1 LKNGNRQP
9 SNSTK
14 FWVTIYGQST
24 KPQSLLPPQ
33 DKRNLKT
40 LTKVLYNINRRQNAA
55 SKYYDYRLIYE
66 RLQAIILTREREDI
80 LGLINLLR
88 SGLVRNLGNITAFRL
103 YDRAYAGTKLLIED
117 YITQVTLAI
126 DAVAAYSLPTPTSQG
141 RGGLSS
147 QSKLD
152 FLHDTRQAFGRTALV
167 LQGGAVFGLCHA
179 GVVKALAL
187 RGLLPR
193 IVVGSG
199 AGALVAAVV
208 GVCGEGELLEFLDR
222 LSEHGSAG
230 RVGKVNGDRGSW
242 LWRYWRRLERCVSQG
257 YFLDVVVLE
266 KCVLDTVG
274 DVTFE
279 EAYSR
284 TRKVLNIS
292 IPDDYGHGMPSLFNY
307 LTTPNVVSLQ
317 FSRFTAPTPSLDLPL
332 TPFPI
337 SSSAQQ
343 PPPQT
348 ALPPRLH
355 PHQSSSKRP
364 TTQ

>member
-1 LKNGNRQP
+1 M
-9 SNSTK
+9 
-14 FWVTIYGQST
+14 YY
-24 KPQSLLPPQ
+24 
-33 DKRNLKT
+33 D
-40 LTKVLYNINRRQNAA
+40 RRQNAA

-66 RLQAIILTREREDI
+66 RLQSIILTREREDI
-80 LGLINLLR
+80 LALTNLLR

-126 DAVAAYSLPTPTSQG
+126 DAVAAYSLAPQGSHGSHGSQRYG
-141 RGGLSS
+141 YGAGLTS

-167 LQGGAVFGLCHA
+167 LQGGAVFGLVHA
-179 GVVKALAL
+179 GVVRALAL

-208 GVCGEGELLEFLDR
+208 GVCGEGELLEVLDG
-222 LSEHGSAG
+222 LGAAEG
-230 RVGKVNGDRGSW
+230 VGKVEERDKGSW
-242 LWRYWRRLERCVSQG
+242 VWKYWRRLGRHVKEG

-266 KCVLDTVG
+266 KAVSDTVG

-307 LTTPNVVSLQ
+307 LTTPNVVSFNVHPALLHHHHH
-317 FSRFTAPTPSLDLPL
+317 PS
-332 TPFPI
+332 T
-337 SSSAQQ
+337 
-343 PPPQT
+343 
-348 ALPPRLH
+348 
-355 PHQSSSKRP
+355 KY
-364 TTQ
+364 

>member
-1 LKNGNRQP
+1 MVSQHKTPLQ
-9 SNSTK
+9 SN
-14 FWVTIYGQST
+14 
-24 KPQSLLPPQ
+24 LPPQ
-33 DKRNLKT
+33 ARHNLKT

-126 DAVAAYSLPTPTSQG
+126 DAVAAYSLPPQGSQGSQGSQG
-141 RGGLSS
+141 RVGYGGLSS

-208 GVCGEGELLEFLDR
+208 GVCNEGELLEFWERLGEEDVSLDGSVR
-222 LSEHGSAG
+222 RDSE
-230 RVGKVNGDRGSW
+230 DRRSW
-242 LWRYWRRLERCVSQG
+242 LWKYWGRLGRYVSEG

-266 KCVLDTVG
+266 RCVLDTVG

-292 IPDDYGHGMPSLFNY
+292 IPDDYGNGMPSLFNY
-307 LTTPNVVSLQ
+307 LTTPNVVSCN
-317 FSRFTAPTPSLDLPL
+317 
-332 TPFPI
+332 I
-337 SSSAQQ
+337 
-343 PPPQT
+343 
-348 ALPPRLH
+348 
-355 PHQSSSKRP
+355 
-364 TTQ
+364 